1 VRALL
6 AVKVLLVAALL
17 VVVALA
23 ADLVIHQRWLDFGLL
38 LVAVALLAGSYGAQ
52 RWARRHLVYG
62 PLKGRQTRDQRRR

>member
-6 AVKVLLVAALL
+6 VVKVLLVAALL

-23 ADLVIHQRWLDFGLL
+23 ADLFIDGRWLDLGLL

-52 RWARRHLVYG
+52 HWARRHLVYG
-62 PLKGRQTRDQRRR
+62 PLNEREPDS